1 MADHALLV
9 NHATAKIGGGSADGD
24 WKIDWSTATPRY
36 TGTGKLDRR
45 FRRAVGSASRFS

>member
-36 TGTGKLDRR
+36 TGTGKLD
-45 FRRAVGSASRFS
+45 AVSQSGWQCLQIS